1 MTAHSEHLLKK
12 EVVWNLQHRSA
23 LFAQCREHQISVGN
37 LSLQILGQ
45 NFDGLP
51 KLKRSPEHKKEAG
64 GKIAD
69 HRPSGKEAHANNG
82 YGADQD
88 GPDAA
93 KSDTPNVENGKRG
106 KDPENSNDDATD
118 CKIGLIG

>member
-12 EVVWNLQHRSA
+12 EVVGNLQHRSA

-51 KLKRSPEHKKEAG
+51 KLKRSPEHKKEG
-64 GKIAD
+64 MVTSVMM
-69 HRPSGKEAHANNG
+69 PTSV
-82 YGADQD
+82 QMT
-88 GPDAA
+88 A
-93 KSDTPNVENGKRG
+93 KKSPM
-106 KDPENSNDDATD
+106 
-118 CKIGLIG
+118 C